1 MEKLQA
7 SKAIKVVDVKTTL
20 SPYLCK
26 YLFMG
31 SLTLVI
37 G

>member
-26 YLFMG
+26 YLFMDRK
-31 SLTLVI
+31 SIV
-37 G
+37 